1 MHIDWFVFSAQIFN
15 FLLLIYLLKR
25 FLYGRIIKAM
35 DDREAKIA
43 ARFADAEELKVKANE
58 QAELYEKR
66 NQLLNEAKDQM
77 LNEATMA
84 ADAKRKELMEK
95 VRVEVDQV
103 KTRWQDMLVREQDAF
118 FYDLRQRAAKQLYD
132 TARKA
137 LRDLADVDLEE
148 RIIDEFLRRIKNLL
162 HQQRRQAER
171 GLVKQNEPRP
181 AHQRAA
187 DRQHLLLAAGERAAA
202 LVAAV
207 AQPRKQR
214 EHAFEVGVE
223 AAAVGHSCADLQVL
237 HHRHARK
244 HAAAL
249 GRLRDAELGDLVGRQ
264 RGDLAA
270 GETDA
275 ALAGAR
281 TAEHRHH
288 QGRFAGAVGADQR
301 NDLAFIAP
309 RHRRL

>member
-66 NQLLNEAKDQM
+66 NQLLNEAKEQM

-148 RIIDEFLRRIKNLL
+148 RIIDEFLRRIKALDEKKSVQLRKAISSGGNRVTIQSAFSINASRQTQIEEALKKQITNGFTIRYL
-162 HQQRRQAER
+162 QQPEIVSGIELRVNGNKIAWSLNEYLET
-171 GLVKQNEPRP
+171 LVESLTEKLQ
-181 AHQRAA
+181 
-187 DRQHLLLAAGERAAA
+187 
-202 LVAAV
+202 
-207 AQPRKQR
+207 K
-214 EHAFEVGVE
+214 E
-223 AAAVGHSCADLQVL
+223 A
-237 HHRHARK
+237 
-244 HAAAL
+244 HAA
-249 GRLRDAELGDLVGRQ
+249 
-264 RGDLAA
+264 
-270 GETDA
+270 
-275 ALAGAR
+275 
-281 TAEHRHH
+281 
-288 QGRFAGAVGADQR
+288 
-301 NDLAFIAP
+301 
-309 RHRRL
+309 